1 MKTLFWDFH
10 GTLIRAEKLWSKS
23 LYQAITHIWPDRTIT
38 LEQLSAN
45 QHPGTFPWDYPERD
59 YRHLTDPEKW
69 WQAMEQQ
76 FAAIS
81 QRSGLTAAEASQV
94 APTVRELILEPANFH
109 LYEDAIQTLEAL
121 SGQGWRHILLS
132 NNFPELPALMDQLDI
147 SRFFDQ
153 QIVSALVGFEKPHPE
168 IFALALQQAGY
179 PGCCVMIGDN
189 PHADVW
195 GAQQAGMSAVLVHPR
210 GEINLA
216 VPVCQNLSDIILLLQ
231 EYRS

>member
-81 QRSGLTAAEASQV
+81 QRSGWTAAEASQV

-153 QIVSALVGFEKPHPE
+153 QIVSALWVLKNRIGNLCPGSS
-168 IFALALQQAGY
+168 AGRLSWMLCHDRRQSACRCL
-179 PGCCVMIGDN
+179 GCSAGWHVSCSGPSTRRNQSCRACVSKFI
-189 PHADVW
+189 
-195 GAQQAGMSAVLVHPR
+195 
-210 GEINLA
+210 
-216 VPVCQNLSDIILLLQ
+216 
-231 EYRS
+231 

>member
-23 LYQAITHIWPDRTIT
+23 LYQAIKHCWPDCGIT

-45 QHPGTFPWDYPERD
+45 QHPGTFPWDDPERD
-59 YRHLTDPEKW
+59 YRHLTDPDKW

-81 QRSGLTAAEASQV
+81 QRCGLSAAEAAQV
-94 APTVRELILEPANFH
+94 APTVRGRILEPSNFH
-109 LYEDAIQTLEAL
+109 LYEDAIQTLELL
-121 SGQGWRHILLS
+121 SNQGWHHILLS

-147 SRFFDQ
+147 SHFFDQ

-168 IFALALQQAGY
+168 IFALAIECAGH
-179 PGCCVMIGDN
+179 PETCVMIGDN
-189 PHADVW
+189 PHADAW
-195 GAQQAGMSAVLVHPR
+195 GALQAGIDAILVHPR

-216 VPVCQNLSDIILLLQ
+216 VPVCQNLSDLVPLLQ